1 VEGIMMGESDRTRL
15 ALVVFGCRHVFHRV
29 CLDEGVKGEDRE
41 GERRVY
47 KCPVCVE
54 QK

>member
-1 VEGIMMGESDRTRL
+1 MMGESDRTRL

-29 CLDEGVKGEDRE
+29 CLDEGGKGEERDGE
-41 GERRVY
+41 GERRGY